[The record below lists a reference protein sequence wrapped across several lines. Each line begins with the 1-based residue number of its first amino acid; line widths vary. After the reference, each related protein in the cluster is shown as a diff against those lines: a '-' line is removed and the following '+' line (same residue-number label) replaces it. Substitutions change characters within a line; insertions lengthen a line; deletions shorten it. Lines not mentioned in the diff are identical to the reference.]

1 VSNPSLAARLKIS
14 LDELRMQVL
23 GAQVLFGFQ
32 FQSLFQPG
40 FDRASATERSAD
52 AVGLSVILIS
62 FAALLIPPTQHRLV
76 EAGNASRRLLVL
88 SNRCA
93 ETALATMALAL
104 GCIAFAIATHERAR
118 HAVVI
123 AVGTVAVACLGW
135 FGLGLVIARPAPG
148 RMREYEMT
156 DLHTK
161 IDQMLTEARVIL
173 PGVQAM
179 LGFQLIVIMTQA
191 FDELARGYQILHFIG
206 LALTTSSIVLLIAP
220 AAVHRLA
227 FSGDD
232 DVRFQE
238 IGSALV
244 TAALVPLSLAI
255 AAESCV
261 AAWKLSQ
268 ATWVSIG
275 AGSAVVSLLLGLWY
289 GAPLGLRFQRASSSQ
304 PPRRD

>member
-1 VSNPSLAARLKIS
+1 LTLAEGAVAHPSLSARLKTS

-40 FDRASATERSAD
+40 FDRASSTERIAD
-52 AVGLSVILIS
+52 AVGLAVILIS

-93 ETALATMALAL
+93 ETALATMATAM
-104 GCIAFAIATHERAR
+104 GCIAFAIATHEGAR
-118 HAVVI
+118 HAVLI
-123 AVGTVAVACLGW
+123 AVGTLAVASSSW

-148 RMREYEMT
+148 RIPECEMA
-156 DLHTK
+156 DLHSK

-179 LGFQLIVIMTQA
+179 LGFQLIVVMTQA
-191 FDELARGYQILHFIG
+191 FDKLERGYQTLHFIG
-206 LALTTSSIVLLIAP
+206 LALTMLSVVLLIAP

-232 DVRFQE
+232 ANRFHQ
-238 IGSALV
+238 IGAALV
-244 TAALVPLSLAI
+244 TAALLPLSFSI

-261 AAWKLSQ
+261 AAWKLSEI
-268 ATWVSIG
+268 TSVSIG
-275 AGSAVVSLLLGLWY
+275 VGVGVLSLVLGLWY
-289 GAPLGLRFQRASSSQ
+289 GVPLGLRFQR
-304 PPRRD
+304 RT

>member
-1 VSNPSLAARLKIS
+1 VSNTSLSARLKIS

-23 GAQVLFGFQ
+23 GAQVLLGFQ

-40 FDRASATERSAD
+40 FNRAISTERIAD
-52 AVGLSVILIS
+52 AVGLALILIS
-62 FAALLIPPTQHRLV
+62 FATLLIPPTQHRLV
-76 EAGNASRRLLVL
+76 ESGNASRRLLVL

-93 ETALATMALAL
+93 QTALATMAIAL
-104 GCIAFAIATHERAR
+104 GCIALAIATHELAR
-118 HAVVI
+118 HAVLI
-123 AVGTVAVACLGW
+123 AVCTVAVAASGW
-135 FGLGLVIARPAPG
+135 LGLGLIIGRPARG
-148 RMREYEMT
+148 RLQEYEMAN
-156 DLHTK
+156 LHTR

-179 LGFQLIVIMTQA
+179 LGFQLIVVMTQA
-191 FDELARGYQILHFIG
+191 FDELERSYQTLHFIG
-206 LALTTSSIVLLIAP
+206 LALTTVSVVLLIAP

-232 DVRFQE
+232 DNRFHE

-261 AAWKLSQ
+261 AAWKLFGT
-268 ATWVSIG
+268 TWVATG
-275 AGSAVVSLLLGLWY
+275 TGSAVLSLLLGLWY
-289 GAPLGLRFQRASSSQ
+289 GIPLGLRLQR
-304 PPRRD
+304 RT

>member
-1 VSNPSLAARLKIS
+1 MSNTNLSARLKIS

-32 FQSLFQPG
+32 FQSSFQPG

-52 AVGLSVILIS
+52 ALGLAVILIS
-62 FAALLIPPTQHRLV
+62 FAVLLIPPTQHRLV
-76 EAGNASRRLLVL
+76 ERGNASRRLILL
-88 SNRCA
+88 SHRCA
-93 ETALATMALAL
+93 ETALATMAIAL

-118 HAVVI
+118 HAVLI
-123 AVGTVAVACLGW
+123 AVCTVAVAASGW
-135 FGLGLVIARPAPG
+135 FGLGLVIGRPPPG
-148 RMREYEMT
+148 RLQEYEMA

-179 LGFQLIVIMTQA
+179 LGFQLIVVMTRA
-191 FDELARGYQILHFIG
+191 FDDLPRGYQILHFIG
-206 LALTTSSIVLLIAP
+206 LALTTLSIVLLIAP

-232 DVRFQE
+232 NSRFHE

-244 TAALVPLSLAI
+244 TAALVPLSVAI
-255 AAESCV
+255 AAEAGV
-261 AAWKLSQ
+261 AAWKL
-268 ATWVSIG
+268 AETTWGAIG
-275 AGSAVVSLLLGLWY
+275 AGAAALSLLLGLWY
-289 GAPLGLRFQRASSSQ
+289 GIPLGLRFQRHT
-304 PPRRD
+304 

>member
-1 VSNPSLAARLKIS
+1 MSNTSLSARLKLS

-40 FDRASATERSAD
+40 FEWASSIERSAD
-52 AVGLSVILIS
+52 AVGLTVILIS
-62 FAALLIPPTQHRLV
+62 FAVLLIPPTQHRLI
-76 EAGNASRRLLVL
+76 ETGNASRRLLVL

-93 ETALATMALAL
+93 ETALATMAIAL
-104 GCIAFAIATHERAR
+104 GCIAFAIATHEHAR
-118 HAVVI
+118 HAVLI
-123 AVGTVAVACLGW
+123 AACTVAVTASGW
-135 FGLGLVIARPAPG
+135 FGLGLVIGRPLPARLQ
-148 RMREYEMT
+148 EYEMA

-179 LGFQLIVIMTQA
+179 LGFQLIVVMTQA
-191 FDELARGYQILHFIG
+191 FDELERGYQALHFIG
-206 LALTTSSIVLLIAP
+206 LALTTLSVVLLIAP

-232 DVRFQE
+232 NSRFHE

-244 TAALVPLSLAI
+244 TAALVPLALAI
-255 AAESCV
+255 AAEACV
-261 AAWKLSQ
+261 AAWKLSET
-268 ATWVSIG
+268 TWISIA
-275 AGSAVVSLLLGLWY
+275 AGSAALSLLLGLWY
-289 GAPLGLRFQRASSSQ
+289 GVPLGLRFQRLT
-304 PPRRD
+304 

>member
-1 VSNPSLAARLKIS
+1 VSNTSLSARLKIS

-40 FDRASATERSAD
+40 FDRASSTERITD
-52 AVGLSVILIS
+52 AVGITVILIS

-76 EAGNASRRLLVL
+76 EMGNASRRLLVL
-88 SNRCA
+88 SNRSA
-93 ETALATMALAL
+93 ETALATMAIAL
-104 GCIAFAIATHERAR
+104 GCIAFAIAAHERAR
-118 HAVVI
+118 HAVLI
-123 AVGTVAVACLGW
+123 AVCTVAVASSGW
-135 FGLGLVIARPAPG
+135 FGLGLVIRRPALG
-148 RMREYEMT
+148 RVREYEMA

-179 LGFQLIVIMTQA
+179 LGFQLIVVMTQA
-191 FDELARGYQILHFIG
+191 FDELQRGYQTLHFVG
-206 LALTTSSIVLLIAP
+206 LALTTLSVVLLIAP

-232 DVRFQE
+232 DSRFHE

-268 ATWVSIG
+268 TTWVSIG
-275 AGSAVVSLLLGLWY
+275 AGSAALSLLLGLWY
-289 GAPLGLRFQRASSSQ
+289 GVPMGLRFQRRS
-304 PPRRD
+304 

>member
-1 VSNPSLAARLKIS
+1 VSNTSLSARLKIS

-23 GAQVLFGFQ
+23 GAQVLLGFQ

-40 FDRASATERSAD
+40 FDRASSTERIAD
-52 AVGLSVILIS
+52 AVGLTVILIS
-62 FAALLIPPTQHRLV
+62 FAALLIPPTQHRFV
-76 EAGNASRRLLVL
+76 ETGNASRRLLVL

-93 ETALATMALAL
+93 QTALATMAIAL

-118 HAVVI
+118 DAALI
-123 AVGTVAVACLGW
+123 AVCTVAVASSGW
-135 FGLGLVIARPAPG
+135 FGLGLVIGRPALG
-148 RMREYEMT
+148 RLPEYEMA

-179 LGFQLIVIMTQA
+179 LGFQLIVVMTQA
-191 FDELARGYQILHFIG
+191 FDEFERGYRILHFIG
-206 LALTTSSIVLLIAP
+206 LALTTLSIVLLITP

-232 DVRFQE
+232 NSRFHQ

-261 AAWKLSQ
+261 AAWKLSES
-268 ATWVSIG
+268 TWVSIV
-275 AGSAVVSLLLGLWY
+275 AGSAALSLLLGLWY
-289 GAPLGLRFQRASSSQ
+289 GIPLCLRPSPHPGRL
-304 PPRRD
+304 P

>member
-1 VSNPSLAARLKIS
+1 VCNTSLSARLKIS

-23 GAQVLFGFQ
+23 GAQILFGFQ

-40 FDRASATERSAD
+40 FDRASIPERIAD
-52 AVGLSVILIS
+52 AAGLTVVLAS
-62 FAALLIPPTQHRLV
+62 FAILLIPPAQHRLV

-93 ETALATMALAL
+93 ETALATMAIAL
-104 GCIAFAIATHERAR
+104 GCIAFALAAHERAR
-118 HAVVI
+118 HAGLI
-123 AVGTVAVACLGW
+123 AVCTVAVASSGW
-135 FGLGLVIARPAPG
+135 FGLGLIIRRPALG
-148 RMREYEMT
+148 RLREYEMA

-179 LGFQLIVIMTQA
+179 LGFQLIVVMSQA
-191 FDELARGYQILHFIG
+191 FDELERGYQAIHFIG
-206 LALTTSSIVLLIAP
+206 LALTTLSVVLLIAP

-232 DVRFQE
+232 DSRFHE

-244 TAALVPLSLAI
+244 TAALIPLSLAI
-255 AAESCV
+255 AAESCI

-268 ATWVSIG
+268 TTWVSVG
-275 AGSAVVSLLLGLWY
+275 AGSTALILLLGLWY
-289 GAPLGLRFQRASSSQ
+289 GVPMGLRFQRGT
-304 PPRRD
+304 